1 MGKAKKI
8 LATVVASCTLLAGC
22 GAGSEGDEVNK
33 IQLNARAGAVV
44 DCTPTVYQA
53 YMALTDESEIAKL
66 LMESHN
72 KGVLKP
78 VPKAQSVVLSW
89 KRDLGAYNR
98 YQVWVSENQDLSNPF
113 YQGST
118 TDNYV
123 AVEGM
128 LPGTYYWK
136 VIDVSGNE
144 SDVDTFVV
152 SPYVRALDVDGIR
165 NFRDMGGWKTENG
178 KTIRYGRTYRSAAL
192 KESSGNALVDLG
204 VKTEVDLRADEGEK
218 KYSQSVI
225 PAEYGIRFVQAGIM
239 QSDYVLKDK
248 SFYASLTPEQIED
261 KRHTNAAFK
270 QAYADALYETFKL
283 YTVES
288 NYPILF
294 HCTSGADRTGT
305 FAFLLAGMLGV
316 ELDDLYRDFELTSF
330 AMGGKRW
337 RSKIAKDEN
346 GNYYFTD
353 DGYVRVEDNY
363 VAMGLLTKGLM
374 ECYSTGD
381 GKLSSAIRN
390 YLKKDVGLTDEDF
403 AAIERLMLE

>member
-1 MGKAKKI
+1 MVKGKKI
-8 LATVVASCTLLAGC
+8 IASLLACCALLAGC
-22 GAGSEGDEVNK
+22 GEIDVDSVSK
-33 IQLNARAGAVV
+33 IQLNAHAGAVI
-44 DCTPTVYQA
+44 DCTPSVYQK
-53 YMALTDESEIAKL
+53 YLSLTDESEIAKL
-66 LMESHN
+66 LFESN
-72 KGVLKP
+72 NSGVFKP
-78 VPKAQSVVLSW
+78 VPKAQNVVLSW
-89 KRDLGAYNR
+89 KRDFSAYGR
-98 YQVWVSENQDLSNPF
+98 YQIWVSQNPDLSNPF
-113 YQGST
+113 YQTTT

-123 AVEGM
+123 QVEGM
-128 LPGTYYWK
+128 MPGTYYWK
-136 VIDVSGNE
+136 VVDSGGIE
-144 SDVDTFVV
+144 SDMDTFVV
-152 SPYVRALDVDGIR
+152 SSYVRALDVDGIR
-165 NFRDMGGWKTENG
+165 NFRDMGGWKTESG

-192 KESSGNALVDLG
+192 KESSGRALQELG
-204 VKTEVDLRADEGEK
+204 VRTEVDLRANESDK
-218 KYSQSVI
+218 SYAQSVI
-225 PAEYGIRFVQAGIM
+225 PDSYGIQFLQAGIM

-261 KRHTNAAFK
+261 KRHPDATFK
-270 QAYADALYETFKL
+270 QAYADALYKTFKL
-283 YTVES
+283 YTDES

-305 FAFLLAGMLGV
+305 FAYLLAGMLGV

-337 RSKIAKDEN
+337 RSKIKKDEN

-353 DGYVRVEDNY
+353 DGYVHIEGNY